1 MIGVDGCSCDSKEEE
16 RALILVSGFIESI
29 VRICLMIGHD
39 GAPESKAKIC

>member
-16 RALILVSGFIESI
+16 SALILVSGIIEII
-29 VRICLMIGHD
+29 VKICLMIGHD